1 MKKVAQ
7 GYFTNHPTVDSFFF
21 TSDETAFFTKQAAEN
36 HASSLPKESREIT
49 EVTRTEAEGDDA
61 KVIAMNAKAIE
72 KATAKVETLTAKL
85 TTATEKAD
93 AENDEVKK
101 QKLVLAVTTAQALV
115 DEATKELE
123 ALTVVTE

>member
-7 GYFTNHPTVDSFFF
+7 GYFASHPSIDTFFL
-21 TSDETAFFTKQAAEN
+21 TSDEQAFFTKQAAEN
-36 HASSLPKESREIT
+36 HASSLAKELREIT
-49 EVTRTEAEGDDA
+49 EVTRVEAEGDDT
-61 KVIAMNAKAIE
+61 KVAAANAKAVE
-72 KATAKVETLTAKL
+72 KATAKVEALTAKL

-123 ALTVVTE
+123 AHTVVTD